1 MKKFKVGLQ
10 LFSIREE
17 MEKDMDAALKAVK
30 EMGYDYVEFAGYFG
44 KSAEEVKALLDKYGL
59 EAVSVHQVPDLFWEE
74 GQSAIDYLKTLG
86 VKFCAI
92 PWYSVDEFFQDWDGT
107 MLKFQKL
114 GEDMKANGIQLLYHN
129 HDFEFKKIDGEF
141 ILDKMYKTIP
151 AELLQPEFDTCWVHY
166 AGNNPV
172 EYLKQ
177 YSGRTEVVHLK
188 DFVCEKLGGGPVYAL
203 IGDDGSEA
211 VKSKE
216 DNDFRFCPVGQGIQD
231 IPAIIAEDGEEIKSN
246 SKEENGFK
254 FKSIGCGIQDWKAI
268 LETCEANGTEYV
280 IVEQDQWYDG
290 SALEQAASSR
300 KYLKDTFGL

>member
-188 DFVCEKLGGGPVYAL
+188 DFVCEKLGGGPVYGL
-203 IGDDGSEA
+203 
-211 VKSKE
+211 
-216 DNDFRFCPVGQGIQD
+216 
-231 IPAIIAEDGEEIKSN
+231 IAEDGEEIKSN